1 MAQPATPGFIKG
13 CIIVPLITILV
24 LVIVVVGAGLIV
36 LNMTPADLGIADV
49 ELFDGETLTTL
60 GLADVKLKEIP
71 AFIKDI
77 MNVEEDKIVTN
88 APKEED
94 KVAAEN
100 KIAGSSVQMKEDGVT
115 IDYSSIVT
123 DKIIYPTKQTIEYDD
138 TTLAYIFNQMISD
151 GAESSND
158 AIEFLQD
165 IDASINEVTISKSEE
180 GSSLRLVASIDLT
193 SMTEELVSALKEAG
207 VGSFIKLP
215 EKAYLV
221 SYSSITIN
229 EEGLVTTSQSL
240 KINDSDNPISKAI
253 MKVLAKKA
261 NETAQEEGQQ
271 VDTNANVVNDKIGE
285 AFVSIVS
292 NLGKPVEI
300 KDGAIAVETYTE

>member
-100 KIAGSSVQMKEDGVT
+100 KIAGSSVQMKEDGVS

-151 GAESSND
+151 GAESSD
-158 AIEFLQD
+158 EAIEFLQE

>member
-71 AFIKDI
+71 AFIKEI

-94 KVAAEN
+94 KAAAEN

-151 GAESSND
+151 GAESSD
-158 AIEFLQD
+158 EAIEFLQE

-207 VGSFIKLP
+207 VGNFIKLP

>member
-151 GAESSND
+151 GAESSDD
-158 AIEFLQD
+158 AIEFLQE

-292 NLGKPVEI
+292 NLGKPMDI